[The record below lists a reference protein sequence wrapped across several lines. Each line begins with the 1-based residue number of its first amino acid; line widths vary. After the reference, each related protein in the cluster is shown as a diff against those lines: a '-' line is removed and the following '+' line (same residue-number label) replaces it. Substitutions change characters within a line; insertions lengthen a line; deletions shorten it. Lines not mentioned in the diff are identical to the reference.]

1 MNRADLQQVLGAL
14 PQAALSVDAEA
25 RILAANAGAEA
36 IFGGDL
42 AGKPLVMVARQPA
55 VMAAVEAGA
64 RQSVR
69 IARQEQGVD
78 QHLILTIAPIR
89 VEGAGAQMLFFED
102 ITEREVAAQM
112 RRDFVANV
120 SHELRT
126 PLTALMG
133 FVETLQGPAKNDPV
147 AQERFLA
154 IMAGEAG
161 RMNRLVQDLLSLG
174 QVEATERI
182 RPTAEIDLAQ
192 LVGSTLRGLE
202 PVAESAKVVFETE
215 GIDRAVLVRADSDQ
229 LRQVLTNLVEN
240 AIKYGG
246 SGGRVRVMVGE
257 IARDAGLRGPAVQVV
272 VQDFGQGIDPVHIPR
287 LTERFYRVDSH
298 RLRAMG
304 GTGLGLAIVKH
315 IVNRHR
321 GRFRIESAVGAGSRF
336 SVTLPR

>member
-1 MNRADLQQVLGAL
+1 MNRADLLQVLGAL
-14 PQAALSVDAEA
+14 PQAALAIDADA
-25 RILAANAGAEA
+25 RILAANAGAEG
-36 IFGGDL
+36 IFGAEL

-55 VMAAVEAGA
+55 VMAAVEVGA

-69 IARQEQGVD
+69 ITRQDQGSEQY
-78 QHLILTIAPIR
+78 LILTVAPIR
-89 VEGAGAQMLFFED
+89 VDGAAAQMLFFED

-133 FVETLQGPAKNDPV
+133 FVETLQGPAKNDAV

-161 RMNRLVQDLLSLG
+161 RMNRLVQGLLSLS

-182 RPTAEIDLAQ
+182 RPTAEIDLAE
-192 LVGSTLRGLE
+192 LLGSTLRGLE
-202 PVAESAKVVFETE
+202 PVAEAAKVVFETE
-215 GIDRAVLVRADSDQ
+215 GLERAVPVRADSDQ
-229 LRQVLTNLVEN
+229 LRQVLTNLIEN

-246 SGGRVRVMVGE
+246 SGERVRVMVEE

-298 RLRAMG
+298 RSRAMG

-321 GRFRIESAVGAGSRF
+321 GRFRIESTVGAGSRF